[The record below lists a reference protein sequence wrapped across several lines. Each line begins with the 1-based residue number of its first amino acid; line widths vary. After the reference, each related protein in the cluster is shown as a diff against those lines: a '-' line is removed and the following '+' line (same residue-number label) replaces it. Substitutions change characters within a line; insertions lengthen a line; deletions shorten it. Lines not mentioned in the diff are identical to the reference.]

1 MRQSSTQTRQLRSS
15 TGAAR
20 IGLSLAAAL
29 VLVSEPAAAARGPAE
44 GTEILVTGTVTDNA
58 GSPVEG
64 VTLELVA
71 ARKAFSLRD
80 FRVRERGSRTLRST
94 TDGTGSF
101 EIRWLHHPYY
111 NRFELVAGV
120 EVGLPGGETALRPL
134 DRRELTHRI
143 RQGSPVVA
151 TFALADTGFVDA
163 MRQLLADIDSEDE
176 RRVYREMG
184 KPDKVRREQHL
195 DRLETS
201 WWYFDVGRV
210 YRFHEGALD
219 SVEEF
224 EPIAPLPE

>member
-1 MRQSSTQTRQLRSS
+1 MRQSSTRTRRLRSS
-15 TGAAR
+15 TAAVR
-20 IGLSLAAAL
+20 IAVSLAAVLIL
-29 VLVSEPAAAARGPAE
+29 VAEPAAAARGPAE
-44 GTEILVTGTVTDNA
+44 GTEIVVTGTVTDGA

-64 VTLELVA
+64 VTLDLTA
-71 ARKAFSLRD
+71 ARRAFSLRD
-80 FRVRERGSRTLRST
+80 FRIRERGSRSLRAT
-94 TDGTGSF
+94 TGRDGSF
-101 EIRWLHHPYY
+101 EIRWLFHPYY

-120 EVGLPGGETALRPL
+120 EVGLAGGETALRPL
-134 DRRELTHRI
+134 ERRDLSKRI
-143 RQGSPVVA
+143 RQGSPVVV

-195 DRLETS
+195 GRPETS
-201 WWYFDVGRV
+201 WWYFEVGRV
-210 YRFHEGALD
+210 FRFHGGTLD